1 MSKNISTGKEVTLLD
16 VYQEFNEKVATKY
29 KIFQF
34 KSRKVEKKYGFE
46 VAEVPLSSEYLEVRY
61 SASDPVLPSD
71 LQGSTFS
78 HVFGTNTS
86 ALELLLLG
94 RKIKGPCWLDVKEP
108 QLVSNPVSWCRLETT
123 SLKPENV
130 SVSVLSP
137 LPPPPPLVVV
147 TLNVRSV
154 LNPKTYQ
161 SEVVMIACLVHYAFN
176 VDKAPPQ
183 PPFQQ
188 HFCAFTRPVGQP
200 WPYDFREAMAAYT
213 ATKLERSDSERA
225 LLGFFLAKLSKI
237 DPDLIVGHDLCG
249 YDLDILVHR
258 MTINKIPHWSRF
270 GRLRRGN
277 LASMGKNY
285 IEKNATCGRLL
296 CDMKISAKELVRSRS
311 YDLGALCQN
320 LANTLVVLSSTAE
333 DEEIEV
339 RISLLHLKENVRVNY
354 TVEEVNK
361 MFGSSRDLL
370 HLISATMQDA
380 VYILRLMCELNVL
393 PLTLQI
399 TNIAVHQG
407 RPELSPLVVTC
418 CQPTQ
423 ALDSKNCSLLL
434 DEFFYLLVTPPKISL
449 SGSSRSSCHSS
460 QYSAPFLRICR
471 SGGHIPTATH
481 NVSVATVQ
489 YAPKSLRS
497 TLLCNVMSRTLMGGR
512 SERNEFLLLH
522 AFTEKDF
529 IVPDKK
535 YKKSTRNEDFDLDE
549 AVDSLGDPGKQR
561 KGRSNRKK
569 PSYLGGLVLEPKKGF
584 YDKMILLMDFNSL
597 YPSIIQEYNICFTTV
612 PRAAVVNSQEVIWS
626 DIWSNAGRAAEC
638 KEKWRNLRTVFS
650 RKLKPLPSGSGRK
663 KKAYYLA
670 DAMQFCVPF
679 IKALAPPSSGNLP
692 QIPQH
697 ETTEE
702 IFENLERCDDES
714 GSLED
719 SSDMVQSSQASSP
732 PPPLIQA
739 PSIFPPAS
747 PEGTVLPQP
756 NRSKKSLNVRNK
768 SAADADKCVAEYFK
782 AKKARLETT
791 ANVEATSS
799 HKIER
804 KEALKMFLLSLIPEI
819 EEFTDSQIKLF
830 KRKIFSV
837 IDEIST
843 PSLLHSSSFIT
854 IDSPQSDSTHTSG
867 ISHTSEPSHTTA
879 ISPVSES
886 LQEQASPTHQFYT
899 DFAGALNS
907 NYYKM

>member
-1 MSKNISTGKEVTLLD
+1 MDTMIEEINSQESMIDVNQVEAIVDNKPNSVLDKVLVTEEQLLAGWEMMQGSGKQDTSFLSDIELDPSRLPLTITESGEKHFDMSKNISTGKEVTLLD

-34 KSRKVEKKYGFE
+34 KSRKVEKKYGFD
-46 VAEVPLSSEYLEVRY
+46 VAEVPLLSEYLEVRY

-333 DEEIEV
+333 DEEIE
-339 RISLLHLKENVRVNY
+339 LLHLKENVRVNY

-399 TNIAVHQG
+399 TNIAG
-407 RPELSPLVVTC
+407 E
-418 CQPTQ
+418 
-423 ALDSKNCSLLL
+423 D
-434 DEFFYLLVTPPKISL
+434 
-449 SGSSRSSCHSS
+449 
-460 QYSAPFLRICR
+460 
-471 SGGHIPTATH
+471 
-481 NVSVATVQ
+481 
-489 YAPKSLRS
+489 
-497 TLLCNVMSRTLMGGR
+497 TLL
-512 SERNEFLLLH
+512 F
-522 AFTEKDF
+522 
-529 IVPDKK
+529 
-535 YKKSTRNEDFDLDE
+535 
-549 AVDSLGDPGKQR
+549 
-561 KGRSNRKK
+561 SNL
-569 PSYLGGLVLEPKKGF
+569 SNLVL
-584 YDKMILLMDFNSL
+584 
-597 YPSIIQEYNICFTTV
+597 
-612 PRAAVVNSQEVIWS
+612 
-626 DIWSNAGRAAEC
+626 
-638 KEKWRNLRTVFS
+638 
-650 RKLKPLPSGSGRK
+650 
-663 KKAYYLA
+663 
-670 DAMQFCVPF
+670 
-679 IKALAPPSSGNLP
+679 
-692 QIPQH
+692 
-697 ETTEE
+697 
-702 IFENLERCDDES
+702 
-714 GSLED
+714 
-719 SSDMVQSSQASSP
+719 
-732 PPPLIQA
+732 
-739 PSIFPPAS
+739 
-747 PEGTVLPQP
+747 
-756 NRSKKSLNVRNK
+756 
-768 SAADADKCVAEYFK
+768 
-782 AKKARLETT
+782 
-791 ANVEATSS
+791 
-799 HKIER
+799 
-804 KEALKMFLLSLIPEI
+804 
-819 EEFTDSQIKLF
+819 
-830 KRKIFSV
+830 
-837 IDEIST
+837 
-843 PSLLHSSSFIT
+843 
-854 IDSPQSDSTHTSG
+854 
-867 ISHTSEPSHTTA
+867 
-879 ISPVSES
+879 
-886 LQEQASPTHQFYT
+886 
-899 DFAGALNS
+899 
-907 NYYKM
+907 